1 MYQGEEQQPV
11 PDNQVEEQTSS
22 LSVIPVGSPNSSQN
36 DEIDNNEENTSDDGT
51 TRTKGS
57 KKVRKPRTIYR

>member
-11 PDNQVEEQTSS
+11 PDNQVEEQASS

-36 DEIDNNEENTSDDGT
+36 DEIDNNEETASDDGT

>member
-1 MYQGEEQQPV
+1 MYQGEEQQRV

-36 DEIDNNEENTSDDGT
+36 DEIDNNEESTSDDGT

>member
-36 DEIDNNEENTSDDGT
+36 DEIDNNEESTSDDGT

>member
-1 MYQGEEQQPV
+1 MYQGEEQQAV
-11 PDNQVEEQTSS
+11 PDNQVEEQASS

-36 DEIDNNEENTSDDGT
+36 DEIDNNEETGSDDGT